1 MNAHQTRA
9 WGSHGLKLAATAL
22 AAWMATGPALAH
34 RPERFV
40 EGELLIGLRAGVGPT
55 GRFKLLREHGA
66 THLEDIG
73 RNGRVLRIR
82 VPALAM
88 DAMVR
93 RLEGRKEIRFVEK
106 NYEFE
111 PALVPNDP
119 QYASQWHLPQ
129 IQAPQAWDLTQG
141 SAAGVIAIVDT
152 GVDASHPELAGKLV
166 PGFNF
171 FDNNTNTADVT
182 GHGTEVAGAAGA
194 ATNNA
199 TGVAGVAGS
208 APIMPVRV
216 TSATG
221 SATAARIASGIIW
234 AADHGAR
241 VINLSFNGMAGN
253 ATITSA
259 AQYAHEHGA
268 LVVAAAGNCGCVDA
282 TADNPYILSIS
293 ATDEADGLAYFS
305 STGPQVDLSAPGN
318 NIGTI
323 GRFGAYVVDSG
334 TSLASPVVAGVAS
347 LMFSANPSLTPTL
360 ATQVLESTAVD
371 LGAAGYDEG
380 FGHGRVNALAA
391 VTAAAL
397 VQPPPDTAPPV
408 VGVSPP
414 ANGATVMALTE
425 VSVAALDDVGVTK
438 VDLFVDGIYFAT
450 DTVSPYSFAWDT
462 TAVANG
468 PHTLLA
474 KAYDAAGNV
483 GEAAPVSVTVQNP
496 VPDTTPPTLAI
507 TSPAAGATV
516 SGSVSVTASA
526 QDDVG
531 VAKLEFFVDG
541 LLNGTDTAAPYAFV
555 WNTAGASPGAH
566 TLSLVAT
573 DTSGNVA
580 SATRSVNIQAPNRA
594 PVASNDAYTA
604 TYRSGTAYSAQ
615 VYAVLANDS
624 DADGNLNTAGVKI
637 VSAPNKGG
645 TVKVNAN
652 GTVSYTPKTRYKGTE
667 TFRYTV
673 SDSQGA
679 VSNTATV
686 TVVVQ

>member
-1 MNAHQTRA
+1 MNAPQPRA
-9 WGSHGLKLAATAL
+9 LGAAGLKLAATAL
-22 AAWMATGPALAH
+22 AAWMAMAPALAH
-34 RPERFV
+34 RPERFA

-55 GRFKLLREHGA
+55 GRFKLLRDHGA

-82 VPALAM
+82 VPVLAM

-111 PALVPNDP
+111 PALLPNDP

-129 IQAPQAWDLTQG
+129 IQAPQAWDITQG
-141 SAAGVIAIVDT
+141 SAAGVIAIVDS
-152 GVDASHPELAGKLV
+152 GVDPTHPELAGKLV
-166 PGFNF
+166 PGYNF

-194 ATNNA
+194 ATNNS
-199 TGVAGVAGS
+199 TGVAGVAGA

-259 AQYAHEHGA
+259 AQYAHDHGA
-268 LVVAAAGNCGCVDA
+268 LVVAAAGNCSCVDP

-305 STGPQVDLSAPGN
+305 STGPLVDLAAPGN
-318 NIGTI
+318 NIVTI
-323 GRFGAYVVDSG
+323 GRFGAYTVDSG

-347 LMFSANPSLTPTL
+347 LMFSANPSLTPAL

-371 LGAAGYDEG
+371 LGAGGYDEG

-391 VTAAAL
+391 VSAAAAVL
-397 VQPPPDTAPPV
+397 PPPDTTPPIA
-408 VGVSPP
+408 GVSQPTD
-414 ANGATVMALTE
+414 GTTVAALTE
-425 VSVAALDDVGVTK
+425 VGVAALDDTGVTK
-438 VDLFVDGIYFAT
+438 VELFVDGIYFAT
-450 DTVSPYSFAWDT
+450 DTVTPYSFAWDT

-468 PHTLLA
+468 PHTLMA
-474 KAYDAAGNV
+474 RAYDAAGNV
-483 GEAAPVSVTVQNP
+483 GEAAPVSVTVLNP
-496 VPDTTPPTLAI
+496 VPDTTPPTVTI
-507 TSPAAGATV
+507 STPAAGATV

-526 QDDVG
+526 QDDVA
-531 VAKLEFFVDG
+531 VAKVEFFVDG
-541 LLNGTDTAAPYAFV
+541 VLGGTDTAAPYAFV
-555 WNTAGASPGAH
+555 WNTVGASTGTH

-573 DTSGNVA
+573 DTSGNVG
-580 SATRSVNIQAPNRA
+580 SATRAVSIRAPNRA
-594 PVASNDAYTA
+594 PVASNDAYA
-604 TYRSGTAYSAQ
+604 AAYRSGTAYTAQ
-615 VYAVLANDS
+615 IYAVLANDS
-624 DADGNLNTAGVKI
+624 DADGNLNPAGVKI
-637 VSAPNKGG
+637 TSGPNKGG

-652 GTVSYTPKTRYKGTE
+652 GTVSYTPKTRYRGTE

-673 SDSQGA
+673 NDSLGLT
-679 VSNTATV
+679 SNTATV
-686 TVVVQ
+686 SVVVQ